1 MKKNSYSQLGTLAQ
15 QGFTLIELVI
25 VMLVLSV
32 LAVTAYARI
41 SQTGSQARLASLQ
54 SFKATVL
61 SVATM
66 AKGVCM
72 ADPQCDIDQGQ
83 LSSTM
88 IEGNTILFT
97 GRYPV
102 GWDPNGAGLNELMDT
117 GNFTIQAELSD
128 THHATYFQSGARD
141 ENHCKLE
148 YRITSV
154 APNPSVLSVTI
165 DSSGC

>member
-1 MKKNSYSQLGTLAQ
+1 MKKNSYSQLDRHAQ
-15 QGFTLIELVI
+15 QGLTLVELVI
-25 VMLVLSV
+25 VMLILSV

-41 SQTGSQARLASLQ
+41 SQTSSQARLASLQ
-54 SFKATVL
+54 AFKASVL

-83 LSSTM
+83 TTYTM
-88 IEGNTILFT
+88 MEGNTILFS
-97 GRYPV
+97 GGYPV
-102 GWDPNGAGLNELMDT
+102 GWDPNGAGINELIDT
-117 GNFTIQAELSD
+117 GKFNLQARLSD
-128 THHATYFQSGARD
+128 IHHATYFLDGARD

-148 YRITSV
+148 YNITS
-154 APNPSVLSVTI
+154 ATTNPSALSVTI